1 MAAFFKDGLLIQ
13 RFESDIQ
20 VVRVSLNAL
29 KNLLLASGLDVGP
42 EMVDSGLQKVV
53 TQRKQQASFNA
64 CHHGNQTGNHQSL

>member
-1 MAAFFKDGLLIQ
+1 MTKAELW
-13 RFESDIQ
+13 Q

-53 TQRKQQASFNA
+53 TQRKQQVLPAKRIASQ
-64 CHHGNQTGNHQSL
+64 HTGKTGVRVQHVYL